1 MSALFIVL
9 VVGLF
14 VVLFWQ
20 VALLREKLRELSG
33 RIARLEGNH
42 QDSSRHVLEER
53 KLVPPEPA
61 AAERKPVPPPIP
73 ASLKTPPPVSP
84 ATPPPVP
91 ASTAAPVPAFN
102 WEAFMGVKLFA
113 WLGGLALFLG
123 VVFLVKYSFENN
135 LITPF
140 GRLAIGGA
148 VGVILIGLGWWLAR
162 GRYRIPAQ
170 SLCATGIV
178 ILYADLFAAHSF
190 YELVSL
196 TTAFLGMTAVT
207 LLSFILAVAL
217 EAQVVV
223 ILGLLGGFLTPVLL
237 RSGVDNA
244 PVLFLYVTLL
254 DLGVAAVALRKRWLY
269 LLFLAAL
276 GTVLMQLGWA
286 GQFFSATK
294 GGRAFWIFLGFEALF
309 VSFYFIAQSLG
320 ERNEVE
326 SIPAAAAGTS
336 GRNAAPQSRGEAGLS
351 SSSLRR
357 EMLPHVRG
365 ATSSNAW
372 LIAAA
377 CVAALTALGFGFWI
391 CAVPLLGRQPLYF
404 FTFIF
409 LADAG
414 LLALPVLG
422 RAHRSIAVGAGA
434 IAFALVA
441 LWIGLFAAK
450 APMSAS
456 LAAIVIFAILHAAT
470 TPASAWRPGIL
481 PFTATG
487 TLTPFL
493 LLIILMERLRLSDPT
508 PIFAVAFVLS
518 AILLGAAIVRRA
530 DWLSASALFGVALL
544 EWAWQE
550 DRFVN
555 ERVGPALV
563 WYGLF
568 LALFVAYPF
577 CSAQKEKVWA
587 WAVSALAQALQFW
600 FCYRAITLA
609 LPNDR
614 MGLLALAFVLP
625 AAVGVW
631 ALLGRYQAIP
641 ATGDARLA
649 WQGGVLLLFVSLI
662 FPLQFHREWITLGWA
677 LEGVALLWLF
687 RRVPHW
693 GLRLVAI
700 ILLCGAFVR
709 LALNP
714 AVFEYHK
721 RTGARIWNWYLYAYG
736 ITTACLFAGT
746 WLVKP
751 RPAGVNAPGYTG
763 PAAGVGVPGYNWL
776 LGSLGVILAFLLLN
790 LEIADYFSIGPT
802 LTFSFTGN
810 FARDMTYSIA
820 WALFALVLIVA
831 GMRIKLRAARYAGVA
846 LLVVTLGK
854 LFLHDLSDLS
864 ELYRIGAFVGV
875 AIILIAASFIYQRF
889 LAQKPTAG

>member
-1 MSALFIVL
+1 MNIF
-9 VVGLF
+9 LF
-14 VVLFWQ
+14 VVVLGLLVLLFAQMQSLRGVIRALTARVAELERNRRDLLPQ
-20 VALLREKLRELSG
+20 VPDEQK
-33 RIARLEGNH
+33 IA
-42 QDSSRHVLEER
+42 
-53 KLVPPEPA
+53 PPESFADGPQFM
-61 AAERKPVPPPIP
+61 PPPIP
-73 ASLKTPPPVSP
+73 ASLKTPPPIRP
-84 ATPPPVP
+84 LPPPP
-91 ASTAAPVPAFN
+91 LIPKRTSAPAFN

-113 WLGGLALFLG
+113 WLGGFALFLG

-140 GRLAIGGA
+140 GRLVIGGA
-148 VGVILIGLGWWLAR
+148 VGLILIGLGWWLAR

-190 YELVSL
+190 YGLISL
-196 TTAFLGMTAVT
+196 ATAFLGMAAVT
-207 LLSFILAVAL
+207 LFSFILAVAL
-217 EAQVVV
+217 DAQVVV

-244 PVLFLYVTLL
+244 PVLFLYIALI

-269 LLFLAAL
+269 LLLLAAF
-276 GTVLMQLGWA
+276 GTISMQLGWA
-286 GQFFSATK
+286 DQFFNAAK

-309 VSFYFIAQSLG
+309 VAIYFVAH
-320 ERNEVE
+320 R
-326 SIPAAAAGTS
+326 TS
-336 GRNAAPQSRGEAGLS
+336 G

-357 EMLPHVRG
+357 GPLLQAEG
-365 ATSSNAW
+365 WAT
-372 LIAAA
+372 AAA
-377 CVAALTALGFGFWI
+377 ALVGLVALGFGFWI
-391 CAVPLLGRQPLYF
+391 CALPLLGRQPLYF
-404 FTFIF
+404 FAFLF

-441 LWIGLFAAK
+441 LWIGLFAPK

-456 LAAIVIFAILHAAT
+456 LAAIVVFAVLHAAT
-470 TPASAWRPGIL
+470 TPAAAWRPGVL

-487 TLTPFL
+487 TVTPFI
-493 LLIILMERLRLSDPT
+493 LLIILMERLDLSDPT
-508 PIFAVAFVLS
+508 PVFVVAFILS
-518 AILLGAAIVRRA
+518 AILLAAAIVRRA
-530 DWLSASALFGVALL
+530 DWLSASALLGVALL
-544 EWAWQE
+544 EWTWQN

-555 ERVGPALV
+555 DRAMPALI

-568 LALFVAYPF
+568 LVLFVAYPF

-587 WAVSALAQALQFW
+587 WAVSALGQALQFW
-600 FCYRAITLA
+600 FFYRAISLD

-631 ALLGRYQAIP
+631 ALLKLYQAVP
-641 ATGDARLA
+641 ATGDVRLA
-649 WQGGVLLLFVSLI
+649 WQGGALLLFVSLI
-662 FPLQFHREWITLGWA
+662 FPLQFDREWITLGWA

-687 RRVPHW
+687 PRVPHW
-693 GLRLVAI
+693 GLRLVAVV
-700 ILLCGAFVR
+700 LLCGAFVR

-721 RTGARIWNWYLYAYG
+721 RTGTRIWNWYLYAYG
-736 ITTACLFAGT
+736 LTTAFLFAGA

-751 RPAGVNAPGYTG
+751 RAAGVNAPGYNF
-763 PAAGVGVPGYNWL
+763 APGL

-820 WALFALVLIVA
+820 WALFALALIIA
-831 GMRIKLRAARYAGVA
+831 GMKMKLRAARYAGVA

-875 AIILIAASFIYQRF
+875 AVILIAASFIYQRF
-889 LAQKPTAG
+889 LATKPGAG